1 MTRAEE
7 LLEQVKALPPDE
19 RDEFDLLFSCQQS
32 QDFELSEEWKA
43 EIARRVK
50 SMEDGEG
57 SLRSWAEL
65 EAAYAEM
72 KERKHRPANP

>member
-19 RDEFDLLFSCQQS
+19 RDAFDVLFACQQS
-32 QDFELSEEWKA
+32 QDFELSDEWNA

-50 SMEDGEG
+50 SIQDG
-57 SLRSWAEL
+57 SARLRSWDEV
-65 EAAYAEM
+65 EAAYADM